1 MERVPNES
9 VEIPK
14 NCSPVLGT
22 SVPGELLIPVAASP
36 ASGEK
41 EAPQT
46 CHFNGFR
53 HGFDVEGM
61 QLELL
66 RL

>member
-41 EAPQT
+41 RPLKHVISMAS
-46 CHFNGFR
+46 
-53 HGFDVEGM
+53 DM
-61 QLELL
+61 ALM
-66 RL
+66 